1 MIGAGQLDR
10 RIRILR
16 QASGASEFGTADAS
30 GPFAPWGDPVW
41 AARRDLRVGERM
53 GQQGGL
59 AAAGIAATVVT
70 EFILRWS
77 PVMREV
83 TAKDRILCDGVTYDI
98 TGIREGAGR
107 RVALIIEA
115 TARTDR

>member
-10 RIRILR
+10 RIQILR
-16 QASGASEFGTADAS
+16 RAAGGNAFGTSDAS
-30 GPFAPWGDPVW
+30 GSFVVQGDPIW
-41 AARRDLRVGERM
+41 AAKRDLRVSERM

-59 AAAGIAATVVT
+59 SAAGIAATVVT
-70 EFILRWS
+70 EFIVRWS
-77 PVMREV
+77 TAARDV
-83 TAKDRILCDGVTYDI
+83 TSKDRILCDGVTYEI

-107 RVALIIEA
+107 RVALVFEA